1 LIAEG
6 GASGLRE
13 GGDHRGEFEGDL
25 EAVEAFVPRGEASRW
40 SRSGVAF
47 ASFATGVVGSAV
59 ASSGVRFN
67 AGLLERGTA

>member
-1 LIAEG
+1 MIAKSR
-6 GASGLRE
+6 ACGLRE

-25 EAVEAFVPRGEASRW
+25 EGVEAFVPQGEASRW
-40 SRSGVAF
+40 SRRGVAC
-47 ASFATGVVGSAV
+47 ASGATGVAGSAV